1 MNIEK
6 VIPIAWLFIFITIV
20 WFIVVT
26 LKRKREYSTLDKKT
40 LTPEQTR
47 LLLADIF
54 KHDPQKLL
62 ELQKHFHD
70 EEIKAIL
77 WSIHAGMQPGD
88 ITEKA
93 GNDFREFFNTL
104 IFWRSMSKTLDRVLA
119 RKLIF
124 RGFPDGSEIPLL
136 EEIRKL

>member
-6 VIPIAWLFIFITIV
+6 VIPIAWLFIFITIIG
-20 WFIVVT
+20 FVVAA
-26 LKRKREYSTLDKKT
+26 LKRKRAYSTLDKRS
-40 LTPEQTR
+40 LTSEQTR

-54 KHDPQKLL
+54 RHDPQKLI
-62 ELQKHFHD
+62 ELQKYFND
-70 EEIKAIL
+70 QEIKAIL
-77 WSIHAGMQPGD
+77 WSVHAGMQPGD

-104 IFWRSMSKTLDRVLA
+104 MLWRNMSKTLDRVLA

-124 RGFPDGSEIPLL
+124 RGFPDESEIPLL
-136 EEIRKL
+136 EEIRKR